1 MTNINFFKM
10 SEGGDGQS
18 YDEYDEDVEYDD
30 SDGEGDSDN
39 SLYEEEVENEK
50 AVAERRRKL
59 PKTSVDDR
67 FFNLA
72 EMEQFCNEQEAKEE
86 NSGQQQN
93 LGSFKGSSEVA
104 LLSAYTLLI
113 LHQLKIK

>member
-1 MTNINFFKM
+1 M

-18 YDEYDEDVEYDD
+18 HDEYDEDVEYDD

-39 SLYEEEVENEK
+39 SVYEEEVEDEK
-50 AVAERRRKL
+50 AVVERRRKL

-72 EMEQFCNEQEAKEE
+72 EMEQFCNEQEAKEFRPAAE

-93 LGSFKGSSEVA
+93 LGSFKGSSEVG
-104 LLSAYTLLI
+104 
-113 LHQLKIK
+113 LH